1 VDAAY
6 KAVDSLVRVEAQL
19 MDYNVNSVT
28 QGIDAL
34 ATTRVTI
41 RPSGK
46 LVDQGYSE
54 HATKGQVQRGFSG
67 SGADEDIVVAS
78 ARAYVSALNKMICWL
93 RAPSAADK
101 GSKAGSSSSS
111 SSSNSSSS
119 SAETA
124 VTTA

>member
-6 KAVDSLVRVEAQL
+6 KAVDSLVRVETQL

-46 LVDQGYSE
+46 LVNEGYSE
-54 HATKGQVQRGFSG
+54 HATMGQVKRGFSG

-78 ARAYVSALNKMICWL
+78 ARAYVSALNKMISWL
-93 RAPSAADK
+93 RARDAADK
-101 GSKAGSSSSS
+101 GAKPA
-111 SSSNSSSS
+111 SSSS
-119 SAETA
+119 SAAETA
-124 VTTA
+124 VVTA